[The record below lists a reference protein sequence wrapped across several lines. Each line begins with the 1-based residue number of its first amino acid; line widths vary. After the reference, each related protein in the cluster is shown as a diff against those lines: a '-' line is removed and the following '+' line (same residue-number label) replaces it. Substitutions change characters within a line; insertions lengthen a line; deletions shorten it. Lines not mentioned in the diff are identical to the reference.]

1 MGRTEFLTLTIRSE
15 PRLESANQPRERNGA
30 LQQECMHSCAHT
42 VIDTADIVRDGNLT
56 SATILLFEMLPRS
69 VEQPPPIS
77 IKNGRKRNQPRE
89 LCVSYS
95 QSGMRN
101 WESRFSLL

>member
-42 VIDTADIVRDGNLT
+42 VIDIADIVRDGD
-56 SATILLFEMLPRS
+56 
-69 VEQPPPIS
+69 IS
-77 IKNGRKRNQPRE
+77 TVVRRDLSEDIEYHLK
-89 LCVSYS
+89 
-95 QSGMRN
+95 
-101 WESRFSLL
+101 

>member
-42 VIDTADIVRDGNLT
+42 VIDTADIVRDG
-56 SATILLFEMLPRS
+56 AD
-69 VEQPPPIS
+69 IS
-77 IKNGRKRNQPRE
+77 SIDVDKQV
-89 LCVSYS
+89 VS
-95 QSGMRN
+95 
-101 WESRFSLL
+101 

>member
-42 VIDTADIVRDGNLT
+42 VIDTADIVRDGDLT
-56 SATILLFEMLPRS
+56 PIERGFRAPLKSS
-69 VEQPPPIS
+69 VEVLALY
-77 IKNGRKRNQPRE
+77 RVFFVRLTRA
-89 LCVSYS
+89 
-95 QSGMRN
+95 
-101 WESRFSLL
+101 SLRAVLD